1 MSWAK
6 KLHRAMQMEIREHRS
21 TFLVYSVLW
30 IFVVGLM
37 IFEILNRNYE
47 SMFLCILTLIL
58 LIVPSFVQVTFRI
71 EFPTVLETIVLLF
84 IFAAEILGEI
94 EGFYVRFPFWDTV
107 LHTLNG
113 FLAAAIGFSLVD
125 LLNKSDKLAFSL
137 SPLFTAIVAFCFSM
151 TIGVV
156 WEIFEFGMDQM
167 FNLDMQKDTIVH
179 HISSVT
185 LDPTGGNT
193 PFMISDIE
201 GVMVNGS
208 ELGLGGYLDIG
219 LVDTMGDM
227 IVNFLGA
234 TIFSIIGYFY
244 VKSQGN
250 NRIVNKFVPK
260 RKEEEKDYLKQL
272 NERAEARTR

>member
-1 MSWAK
+1 MSWAR

-260 RKEEEKDYLKQL
+260 RKEEDKDFLKQVS
-272 NERAEARTR
+272 EKEE